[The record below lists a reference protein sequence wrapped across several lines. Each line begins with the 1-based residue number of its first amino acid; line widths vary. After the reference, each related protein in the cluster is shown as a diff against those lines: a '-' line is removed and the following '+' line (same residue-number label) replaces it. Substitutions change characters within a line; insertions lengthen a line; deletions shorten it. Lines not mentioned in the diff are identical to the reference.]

1 MKTNEVKLIPIV
13 QLKQNKSKENR
24 SSSIM
29 KIGAEYKWKKGY
41 TGKGVV
47 VAVIDTGC
55 AINHADLKN
64 NIIGGYNFTEE
75 YDGDITIFEDT
86 NGHGTHVAGIIAGSK
101 NGTGIVGVAPDAKLL
116 ILKALNR
123 YGGGSISSVVEA
135 IHYAI
140 DWRGPMGEKVRVI
153 SLSLGTK
160 TPDPDLHAAIK
171 RAVANN
177 ILVVAASGNDG
188 DGDTKTNE
196 HRYPGAFEEV
206 VEVGAINKENKVS
219 VFSNTNEFVDL
230 YAPGEDI
237 YSSYLNN
244 SYATLSGTSMATP
257 HVSGAIALLIE
268 EYEKLLEKELNET
281 EIFQLLMKHTT
292 PINTKENTKIYVLN
306 LKKNPIVSVNEQE
319 STKKLNREMLLKCF
333 CEARKTQAFFTKC
346 LDENSTEEEK
356 EFIAELVKEYA
367 KTSNKIL
374 EYCGINF
381 KK

>member
-1 MKTNEVKLIPIV
+1 METNEVKLIPII
-13 QLKQNKSKENR
+13 QLKQPEENR
-24 SSSIM
+24 SSSIIE
-29 KIGAEYKWKKGY
+29 IGAEYKWKKGY
-41 TGKGVV
+41 TGKGIV

-55 AINHADLKN
+55 AINHSDLKN

-75 YDGDITIFEDT
+75 FGGDITIFEDT

-116 ILKALNR
+116 ILKALNQ
-123 YGGGSISSVVEA
+123 YGSGSINSVVEA

-140 DWRGPMGEKVRVI
+140 DWRGPIGEKVRVI

-160 TPDPDLHAAIK
+160 KPDPNLHAAIK

-188 DGDTKTNE
+188 DGNTKTNE
-196 HRYPGAFEEV
+196 YRYPGAFEEV
-206 VEVGAINKENKVS
+206 IEVGAINKEHKVA
-219 VFSNTNEFVDL
+219 VFSNTNEFIDL
-230 YAPGEDI
+230 YAPGENI

-244 SYATLSGTSMATP
+244 RYAILSGTSMATP

-268 EYEKLLEKELNET
+268 EYEKLLKKELNET

-292 PINTKENTKIYVLN
+292 PINTKENTEIYILN
-306 LKKNPIVSVNEQE
+306 LKKKAIVSANDHK
-319 STKKLNREMLLKCF
+319 STKKLNQEMLLKCF

-356 EFIAELVKEYA
+356 EFIAELVQEYA
-367 KTSNKIL
+367 KTSKKIL
-374 EYCGINF
+374 EFCGIT

>member
-13 QLKQNKSKENR
+13 QLEQSEENR
-24 SSSIM
+24 SSSVM
-29 KIGAEYKWKKGY
+29 EIGAEYKWKKGY
-41 TGKGVV
+41 TGKRVV

-55 AINHADLKN
+55 AINHPDIKR

-75 YDGDITIFEDT
+75 YGGDITIFEDT

-101 NGTGIVGVAPDAKLL
+101 NGSGIVGVAPDAKLL
-116 ILKALNR
+116 ILKALNQ
-123 YGGGSISSVVEA
+123 YGSGSINSVVEA

-140 DWRGPMGEKVRVI
+140 DWKGPMNEKVRVI

-160 TPDPDLHAAIK
+160 TPDPNLHAAIK
-171 RAVANN
+171 RAVAHN

-196 HRYPGAFEEV
+196 YRYPGAFEEV
-206 VEVGAINKENKVS
+206 IEVGSINKDNNIS
-219 VFSNTNEFVDL
+219 IFSNTNEFVDL
-230 YAPGEDI
+230 YAPGEKI

-244 SYATLSGTSMATP
+244 SYATLTGTSMATP

-268 EYEKLLEKELNET
+268 EYEKLLKKELNEM
-281 EIFQLLMKHTT
+281 EIFQLLMEHTT
-292 PINTKENTKIYVLN
+292 PINTMENTKINVLN
-306 LKKNPIVSVNEQE
+306 LKKNPIVSVNENE
-319 STKKLNREMLLKCF
+319 NTKKINQEMLLKCF

-367 KTSNKIL
+367 KTSKKIL
-374 EYCGINF
+374 GFCGIDLR
-381 KK
+381 K